1 MKMQPHT
8 WCIEFHVIKLH
19 LVHPFLLHIL
29 SHFCGKN
36 QKSERPEDEART
48 RLSVSAWQLPLICSS
63 PAIFGVNS
71 NPFDREWRT
80 PTCIKCG
87 EKPGHC
93 RQCVLLL
100 FLCAIPNWQQKK
112 PFANLISGQCT
123 KFQCLINWA
132 LSFSLFRPHHLNT
145 FIIVSMCVARIEVN
159 IQQNC
164 LRYHR
169 FTFSPRLHCIWP
181 AT

>member
-1 MKMQPHT
+1 M
-8 WCIEFHVIKLH
+8 LLN
-19 LVHPFLLHIL
+19 LVCPFLLHIL
-29 SHFCGKN
+29 SRFCGKN

-48 RLSVSAWQLPLICSS
+48 RLSISAWQLPLMCCS

-71 NPFDREWRT
+71 NSFYGEWRT
-80 PTCIKCG
+80 PTFIKCG

-100 FLCAIPNWQQKK
+100 FLCALPNWKQQT

-132 LSFSLFRPHHLNT
+132 LSFLAFQATSSQHVYYCEYVCGQNRSKHTIKMSSIPQVYALTLLTLHLTGHRT
-145 FIIVSMCVARIEVN
+145 FQDGSISSCKHI
-159 IQQNC
+159 
-164 LRYHR
+164 
-169 FTFSPRLHCIWP
+169 
-181 AT
+181 

>member
-1 MKMQPHT
+1 MRNEVTHL
-8 WCIEFHVIKLH
+8 ELHVVKLH
-19 LVHPFLLHIL
+19 LVCPFLLHIL
-29 SHFCGKN
+29 ARFCGKN

-48 RLSVSAWQLPLICSS
+48 RLSLSAWQLPLMCCS

-71 NPFDREWRT
+71 NSFYGEWRT
-80 PTCIKCG
+80 PTFIKCG

-100 FLCAIPNWQQKK
+100 FLCALPNWKQQK

-132 LSFSLFRPHHLNT
+132 LSFWLSRPHHLNT

-159 IQQNC
+159 IQ
-164 LRYHR
+164 
-169 FTFSPRLHCIWP
+169 
-181 AT
+181 